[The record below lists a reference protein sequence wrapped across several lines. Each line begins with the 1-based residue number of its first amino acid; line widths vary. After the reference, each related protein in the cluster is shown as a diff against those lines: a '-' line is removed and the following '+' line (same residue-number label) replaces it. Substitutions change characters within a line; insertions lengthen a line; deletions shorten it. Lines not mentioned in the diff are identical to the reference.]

1 MSKDSRLRLVQL
13 TPPGRGAIATLRIEG
28 PGALRAVAARFTARN
43 GRPLAELP
51 RDRLAVGHFGGPG
64 GEEIVVRIL
73 SDEALELHC
82 HGGIAAAALIEETL
96 AAAGASRGL
105 SQFSGDCPNFR
116 PTKMGLSPLSDE
128 NGTVPFSR
136 ITWQE
141 WVERQEPDPIAAA
154 ARIALAEARTE
165 RTAAILLDQYRGALH
180 GAIRQIQ
187 AALAAGDRA
196 AAAHEAQALLARAP
210 LGLHLV
216 RPWQVVVAG
225 LPNAGKSSLINAL
238 AGYRRAIV
246 HPTAGTTRDV
256 LSTPIVVDGWPVE
269 LFDTAGLP
277 PAEEAAGRDPL
288 EQAGIR
294 LARAKLAA
302 ADLALLVFD
311 RSRAWSAAE
320 QRLQNAFYDA
330 IRVYNKRDLPSGS
343 GPWPPGL
350 AVSALRQEG
359 IEELLRTV
367 AGRMVPQAPPPG
379 AAVPF
384 TPEQVEE
391 ISRLGD
397 EGMRG

>member
-1 MSKDSRLRLVQL
+1 MSDACRLRLVQL

-28 PGALRAVAARFTARN
+28 PGALRAVAARFPARN
-43 GRPLAELP
+43 GRPLTELP

-64 GEEIVVRIL
+64 GEEVVVRTL

-82 HGGIAAAALIEETL
+82 HGGVAAVALIEETL
-96 AAAGASRGL
+96 AAAGASGGL
-105 SQFSGDCPNFR
+105 SQFS
-116 PTKMGLSPLSDE
+116 SDE

-136 ITWQE
+136 RVAWQE
-141 WVERQEPDPIAAA
+141 WAEGQERDPIAAA

-165 RTAAILLDQYRGALH
+165 RTAAILLDQYHGALRS
-180 GAIRQIQ
+180 AIRQMQ
-187 AALAAGDRA
+187 ASLRAGDPVA
-196 AAAHEAQALLARAP
+196 AAQEADALLARAP

-269 LFDTAGLP
+269 LSDTAGLP
-277 PAEEAAGRDPL
+277 PAEEAAGGDPL
-288 EQAGIR
+288 EQAGIK
-294 LARAKLAA
+294 LAQAKLAA
-302 ADLALLVFD
+302 ADLALVVFD

-320 QRLQNAFYDA
+320 QRLQETLSGT
-330 IRVYNKRDLPSGS
+330 IRVHNKCDLPPGP

-350 AVSALRQEG
+350 AVSALKQEG
-359 IEELLRTV
+359 IEDLLRAV
-367 AGRMVPQAPPPG
+367 ADRLVPQAPPAG

-384 TPEQVEE
+384 TPQQIDE
-391 ISRLGD
+391 IARAATGFRSPPACGPWSPAP
-397 EGMRG
+397 